1 MAHWVTD
8 SNIKLPTEN
17 LQMNDPRKQ
26 NASLHPQISF
36 SPAFYIIMDFQD
48 SPEEQSWQLS
58 FTHSELV
65 LF

>member
-48 SPEEQSWQLS
+48 SSEEQS
-58 FTHSELV
+58 
-65 LF
+65 